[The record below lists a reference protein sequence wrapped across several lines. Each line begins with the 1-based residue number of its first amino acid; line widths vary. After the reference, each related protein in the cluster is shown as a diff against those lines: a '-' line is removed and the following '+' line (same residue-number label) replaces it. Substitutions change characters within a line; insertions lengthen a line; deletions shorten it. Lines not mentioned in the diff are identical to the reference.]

1 MQRPIWG
8 VALAS
13 VIASAALGITTQRV
27 IFIGDSLTV
36 NQALLTQQ
44 MLPERVGRL
53 LGDRVFI
60 EALAAPGATMTNHG
74 MVPGFGS
81 QKALLEVLGG
91 LYPPKAVVILLGTN
105 DYDSESGTG
114 VSTDA
119 FRAAYSSFLATVP
132 MATSVVCITP
142 PWFAGESKPNAGGYT
157 LEDYRAVIRQVCAK
171 QTVVEGVNAI
181 PHDPAY
187 YLSGPHPNELGTEL
201 LSRAVAAALRP
212 LISR

>member
-1 MQRPIWG
+1 MLRPIWG
-8 VALAS
+8 LVLATVVAG
-13 VIASAALGITTQRV
+13 SAMGISTQRV
-27 IFIGDSLTV
+27 VFIGDSLTV
-36 NQALLTQQ
+36 NQALLAQQ

-60 EALAAPGATMTNHG
+60 EALAAPGATMTDHG

-105 DYDSESGTG
+105 DYDADSGAG

-132 MATSVVCITP
+132 M
-142 PWFAGESKPNAGGYT
+142 
-157 LEDYRAVIRQVCAK
+157 
-171 QTVVEGVNAI
+171 
-181 PHDPAY
+181 
-187 YLSGPHPNELGTEL
+187 
-201 LSRAVAAALRP
+201 
-212 LISR
+212 